1 MNNNSEWKF
10 LESPT
15 LLAQPKTGGGGEGFL
30 TMSEKET
37 KLLIKKP

>member
-15 LLAQPKTGGGGEGFL
+15 LLAQPKTGGGEGLL
-30 TMSEKET
+30 TMSEQEK
-37 KLLIKKP
+37 KQLIKKP